1 MNVSGTPG
9 RPVVPVFALVVL
21 AILAALAVSICVGRY
36 RIRPEEILAL
46 LQGGDAVDP
55 MVRRVFFTLRLPR
68 ALMALLAGLGLGLA
82 GSVYQTIFKNPL
94 ASPDIIGVAGGAN
107 LGAATAIV
115 AVSASSV
122 PAIAVGAFWG
132 GMAAVGCVMLLVRA
146 TQSHSTSTYVL
157 SGIVI
162 NALSKASIMALKY
175 FADPENELAAMDY
188 WEMGTFG
195 NITLSKLLS
204 VLPMFLTG
212 LVGLLLLRRQI
223 DLMGLGEDE
232 CRALGVRL
240 KRVRTAVLVLST
252 LLVASIVSVTGLIA
266 FVGLIAP
273 HTARLVLGRNN
284 TATLCLSGLTGGFV
298 VLAAD
303 VLARVLYSA
312 ELPISILT
320 TATGVPLLLC
330 FLCGG
335 RGRLP

>member
-1 MNVSGTPG
+1 
-9 RPVVPVFALVVL
+9 
-21 AILAALAVSICVGRY
+21 
-36 RIRPEEILAL
+36 
-46 LQGGDAVDP
+46 
-55 MVRRVFFTLRLPR
+55 
-68 ALMALLAGLGLGLA
+68 
-82 GSVYQTIFKNPL
+82 
-94 ASPDIIGVAGGAN
+94 
-107 LGAATAIV
+107 
-115 AVSASSV
+115 
-122 PAIAVGAFWG
+122 
-132 GMAAVGCVMLLVRA
+132 MLLVRA
-146 TQSHSTSTYVL
+146 TQSHSTSTYIL

-162 NALSKASIMALKY
+162 NALSRATIMALKY
-175 FADPENELAAMDY
+175 FADPENELAAMEY

-195 NITLSKLLS
+195 NITLSK

-240 KRVRTAVLVLST
+240 KCVRTAVLALST

-273 HTARLVLGRNN
+273 HTARLMLRRNN
-284 TATLCLSGLTGGFV
+284 AATLCLSGLTGGFV

-320 TATGVPLLLC
+320 TATGVPLLLY
-330 FLCGG
+330 FMCGR